1 MKVEKTSFDG
11 SLLVKLLL
19 WLLFFLTPL
28 IFYAWATTFN
38 ITKETFAELIILVIF
53 TLWFFRLT
61 ELGLHLMVFQ
71 ADRAWKLPSSQIL
84 PHISHPRIFDHL
96 NFFPFSNHRLLYLH
110 LRPCPLA
117 RIYSDLL
124 YHHLLH

>member
-1 MKVEKTSFDG
+1 MKAEKTSFDG

-61 ELGLHLMVFQ
+61 ELGNYHQ
-71 ADRAWKLPSSQIL
+71 IGRASC
-84 PHISHPRIFDHL
+84 RE
-96 NFFPFSNHRLLYLH
+96 RV
-110 LRPCPLA
+110 
-117 RIYSDLL
+117 
-124 YHHLLH
+124 

>member
-1 MKVEKTSFDG
+1 MKAEKTSFDG
-11 SLLVKLLL
+11 SSPVKLLL

-53 TLWFFRLT
+53 ILWFFRLT
-61 ELGLHLMVFQ
+61 EQ
-71 ADRAWKLPSSQIL
+71 PPSSQIS
-84 PHISHPRIFDHL
+84 PHISHPRIFGHL

-124 YHHLLH
+124 YHHLLY